1 MTNKELQNQLDE
13 LQMKYEQVQSEL
25 EAIKS
30 QKRQEPSFEDIKSYD
45 RLKVLTLKAGI
56 QIFSTTTSLTGF
68 EGELIIVSDTDRL
81 AYYRNG
87 SWH

>member
-1 MTNKELQNQLDE
+1 MTNKELQNQLNE
-13 LQMKYEQVQSEL
+13 LQMKYEQVQNEL
-25 EAIKS
+25 EAIKL
-30 QKRQEPSFEDIKSYD
+30 QKEPSPFEDIKSYD

-56 QIFSTTTSLTGF
+56 QIFTTTTSLTGF